1 MLVFWKEK
9 LVLLAVPKT
18 ASTAYETA
26 LAPIANIVV
35 NDPPL
40 LKHSPLYRY
49 HRFFKPMLEDIG
61 GQKMETLAVIRDP
74 IDWLGSWY
82 RFRSRP
88 ILVGTANSTAS
99 ISFDAFVSA
108 YMQEKKPDFAKVGSQ
123 AKFVARKDGSVGV
136 THLFAY
142 EDQPALLTF
151 LEQRLNTRI
160 SLSRFN
166 VSPKRDLVLS
176 AEVEAQLRQTCAPE
190 FAVWQQAKNRIGK
203 A

>member
-18 ASTAYETA
+18 ATTAYETA
-26 LAPIANIVV
+26 LSPIANIVV

-61 GQKMETLAVIRDP
+61 GQKMETMAVIRNP

-82 RFRSRP
+82 RFRGRAAVQGS
-88 ILVGTANSTAS
+88 ANSTAEM
-99 ISFDAFVSA
+99 SFDQFVDA
-108 YMQEKKPDFAKVGSQ
+108 YLQDVPPSFAKVGSQ

-142 EDQPALLTF
+142 ENQDSIKQF
-151 LEQRLNTRI
+151 LEARLNTRI
-160 SLSRFN
+160 SLSRSN
-166 VSPKRDLVLS
+166 VSPRKELYLDRELEHRLKEVRR
-176 AEVEAQLRQTCAPE
+176 AEFE
-190 FAVWQQAKNRIGK
+190 VWDQARSNR
-203 A
+203 

>member
-18 ASTAYETA
+18 ATTAYETA

-61 GQKMETLAVIRDP
+61 GQKMETMAVIRNP
-74 IDWLGSWY
+74 VDWLGSWY
-82 RFRSRP
+82 RFRGRAA
-88 ILVGTANSTAS
+88 LNGNANSTAHM
-99 ISFDAFVSA
+99 SFDQFVEG
-108 YMQEKKPDFAKVGSQ
+108 YLQDVQPGFAKVGSQ
-123 AKFVARKDGSVGV
+123 AKFVARKDGTVGV

-142 EDQPALLTF
+142 ENQTAIKTF
-151 LEQRLNTRI
+151 LETRLNTRI
-160 SLSRFN
+160 SLSRSN
-166 VSPKRDLVLS
+166 VSPKKTLLLDPEIEKRLEKIFR
-176 AEVEAQLRQTCAPE
+176 AE
-190 FAVWQQAKNRIGK
+190 FDVWQQANSNNPL
-203 A
+203 